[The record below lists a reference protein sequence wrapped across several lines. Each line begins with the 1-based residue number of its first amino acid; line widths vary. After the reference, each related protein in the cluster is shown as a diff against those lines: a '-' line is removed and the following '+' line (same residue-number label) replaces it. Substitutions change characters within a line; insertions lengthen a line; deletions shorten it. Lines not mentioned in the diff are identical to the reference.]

1 MIANGDCMNHY
12 RVVFGQLFTE
22 QRIMKAYS
30 EYELRLRLEREH
42 PEWFPVQISEILP
55 RLSEFGEEHNGN

>member
-1 MIANGDCMNHY
+1 MNHY

-22 QRIMKAYS
+22 QRIMKAHS
-30 EYELRLRLEREH
+30 EYELRQRLEREH

-55 RLSEFGEEHNGN
+55 RLEGYGS

>member
-1 MIANGDCMNHY
+1 MNHY
-12 RVVFGQLFTE
+12 RIVFGQLFTE

-30 EYELRLRLEREH
+30 EYELRQRLEREH

-55 RLSEFGEEHNGN
+55 RLEGYGS